1 MRKENMMRRAAALM
15 AAALIL
21 GGCGSASSSAPARQA
36 APAENAAEAAA
47 EEKAQDA
54 AAAAEEK
61 TEAAAEAAAEE
72 SADPAAKEKM
82 ESAAEEKTEAVEKAA
97 ADSEKTFAEK
107 VVGRYTCADG
117 DSEVYVLELM
127 NVHGNLYAKAG
138 IAMADDSEGADSAAG
153 AGGAQASFPETYS
166 FWAMELIPK
175 DAGALLRT
183 DTEEAE
189 VGILSFSIM
198 SNMSK
203 YWSSPEKAILRL
215 TDDGVVIA
223 SAEKGAGGEEVFR
236 EYKRWPDASAA
247 VADPG
252 IVSVNADGMVT
263 LASPFNMFMM
273 LLVPKCT

>member
-36 APAENAAEAAA
+36 APVENAAGT
-47 EEKAQDA
+47 
-54 AAAAEEK
+54 AAAEEK

-82 ESAAEEKTEAVEKAA
+82 ESAAEEKAEAVEKAA

-189 VGILSFSIM
+189 VGIAPDRHGRSGGRNPQLFHHVQHEQVLEFPGESD
-198 SNMSK
+198 
-203 YWSSPEKAILRL
+203 PPP
-215 TDDGVVIA
+215 DG
-223 SAEKGAGGEEVFR
+223 
-236 EYKRWPDASAA
+236 
-247 VADPG
+247 
-252 IVSVNADGMVT
+252 
-263 LASPFNMFMM
+263 
-273 LLVPKCT
+273 